1 MTISHGKERM
11 IIKKKEATNTFEQWS
26 FFYLNIFY
34 GLGFWPEHT
43 YDSILAVRDKIQI
56 VSSAAAGQ
64 NNLPTISLPICDHLR
79 QLVAI
84 FSHSFHHWIFFSFV
98 PTSFS
103 RGGSI
108 CQQMRRTRSVFL
120 RGRCML
126 SNDALRH
133 RTVNRLQQLGW
144 FQQKG
149 DER

>member
-11 IIKKKEATNTFEQWS
+11 IIKKKEATNTF

-84 FSHSFHHWIFFSFV
+84 FSHSFHHRIFFFFRSYFFFPGRFNLSANETDPFCFPQRKV
-98 PTSFS
+98 CSQT
-103 RGGSI
+103 
-108 CQQMRRTRSVFL
+108 MR
-120 RGRCML
+120 
-126 SNDALRH
+126 
-133 RTVNRLQQLGW
+133 
-144 FQQKG
+144 
-149 DER
+149 